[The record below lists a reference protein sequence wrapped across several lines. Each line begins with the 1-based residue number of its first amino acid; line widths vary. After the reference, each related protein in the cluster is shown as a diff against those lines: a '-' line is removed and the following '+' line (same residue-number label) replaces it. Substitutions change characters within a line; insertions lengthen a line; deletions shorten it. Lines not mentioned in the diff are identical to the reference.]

1 MAIGDLYN
9 LTEAQTRDSGKP
21 GAKICTHEKKKKN
34 SWKYG
39 VQHRKLRDYQ
49 TADKRNQ
56 HPFAPAYV
64 LPTKPFSVL
73 VSL

>member
-49 TADKRNQ
+49 TADKRN
-56 HPFAPAYV
+56 
-64 LPTKPFSVL
+64 SVTQDIGKRYRL
-73 VSL
+73 VR